1 MLRLLFLFGLLF
13 SSLCNAQDKE
23 IAITMDDL
31 PLVASQMNTP
41 GNKQRSTERFTQI
54 IQTFQKYKVPATGF
68 VIAGAI
74 EKGQWEFLE
83 QFRQAGFM
91 LGNHTY
97 SHYNLNQISAEKYI
111 ADVDRAD
118 KILTPIMTEPKYF
131 RYPYLAEGNKK
142 NKQKVYDYLNEHHY
156 IIAPVTIDSKDYEFN
171 KMAYGVPFRA
181 RAAYIQKL
189 KARYLAFIWKQ
200 TLLAEKKSEGKNG
213 KQILLIHANLLNSYL
228 LGDVLEMYQK
238 NGYKFISLTDALK
251 NPAPAL
257 NFPPVPEHKN
267 NKNGAGLETLLEDE
281 MSYIN

>member
-97 SHYNLNQISAEKYI
+97 SHYNLNQMSAEKYI

-257 NFPPVPEHKN
+257 NFPPVPERKD
-267 NKNGAGLETLLEDE
+267 NKNEAGLETLLEDE